1 MFTNFCF
8 IRKNTPELREKLIEL
23 GYKQNEF
30 DFNDKPWLA
39 TNYNMFIGVDD
50 GFQNLPLGDTDC
62 GENETLFLAI
72 AALRDD
78 TDKNQWFTDGNIWEM
93 SETDLPSKYMQLEGH
108 KATLEELIEEF
119 KI

>member
-1 MFTNFCF
+1 MFTDFCF

-23 GYKQNEF
+23 GYKQNDF
-30 DFNDKPWLA
+30 DLNDKPWLA
-39 TNYNMFIGVDD
+39 TNNNMFIGVDD

-78 TDKNQWFTDGNIWEM
+78 TDKNQWFTDGEIHERV
-93 SETDLPSKYMQLEGH
+93 SDGLPSKYMQLNGH
-108 KATLEELIEEF
+108 KCTVKELVEIF
-119 KI
+119 G